1 MKRYR
6 LIDGA
11 LAAAPKPTRQ
21 PGRS

>member
-11 LAAAPKPTRQ
+11 LAAAQKPTRQ